1 MTKEE
6 NDRGFHLGHLT
17 LNNNPGTMTKEDNDQ
32 GLIKLASV
40 DCSGDM
46 GNKLCSQYRV
56 DAFPTIM
63 VFRRSK
69 TLDFSTATLHP
80 QTDHSHSLKGLNSLG
95 GWKPLAKTSVLE
107 LKPKF
112 SIPESLDPDPIP

>member
-1 MTKEE
+1 
-6 NDRGFHLGHLT
+6 
-17 LNNNPGTMTKEDNDQ
+17 MTKEDNDQ

-63 VFRRSK
+63 VFRRSY
-69 TLDFSTATLHP
+69 TLKISTTTLHP
-80 QTDHSHSLKGLNSLG
+80 QTDPSHSHKGVH
-95 GWKPLAKTSVLE
+95 PPPRTSVLE
-107 LKPKF
+107 LKPQF
-112 SIPESLDPDPIP
+112 FVPESSDPNTIP